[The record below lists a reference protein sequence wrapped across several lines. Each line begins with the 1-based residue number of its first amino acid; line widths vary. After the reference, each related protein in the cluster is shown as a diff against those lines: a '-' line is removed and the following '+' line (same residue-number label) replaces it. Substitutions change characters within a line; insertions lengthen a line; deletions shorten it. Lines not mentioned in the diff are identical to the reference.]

1 MNLATS
7 RAATRSH
14 AIRAWR
20 PASCALAGV
29 LCILVSTLTACGQ
42 VDDEALTSKA
52 RTRVDVGLLASDIH
66 VSIAQRPLVLPFV
79 ALEEHARQG
88 MSFSLDRQG
97 DRRRAAK
104 ARQQFLRD
112 SANPGQP
119 LPLDSLS
126 VVVDTYGWNHSELGH
141 PPLCALLTREWAR
154 AVCDN
159 PWASTRQALPYNRLR
174 LLDLSR
180 LRTTGA
186 GRQAECRNGTPL
198 PRALPTEPG
207 QALLLC
213 NAMVYGG
220 REDQS
225 HHAVV
230 RIDGDLGALWTV
242 WNYGQNGESAEAMA
256 QREGQAIA
264 HFVQHALGP
273 REDFAALQA
282 RMCRLRRPDSA
293 DHPHGPDCGR
303 GARRQSVQRNPS
315 T

>member
-1 MNLATS
+1 LNPAIS
-7 RAATRSH
+7 RAATASGT
-14 AIRAWR
+14 ALRA
-20 PASCALAGV
+20 AALG
-29 LCILVSTLTACGQ
+29 TLLFALSACGQ
-42 VDDEALTSKA
+42 VDDEGLKTRA
-52 RTRVDVGLLASDIH
+52 RAQVPVGLLASDIH
-66 VSIAQRPLVLPFV
+66 VSIAQHPLVLPFV

-97 DRRRAAK
+97 DRQRAAD

-112 SANPGQP
+112 SADPGQP
-119 LPLDSLS
+119 LALDSLS
-126 VVVDTYGWNHSELGH
+126 VVVDAYGWDHFEPGQ
-141 PPLCALLTREWAR
+141 PPLCTLLTREWAR

-159 PWASTRQALPYNRLR
+159 PWAATRQALPYNRLR
-174 LLDLSR
+174 LLALSR
-180 LRTTGA
+180 LRTTGP
-186 GRQAECRNGTPL
+186 GRQADCREGTP
-198 PRALPTEPG
+198 PPQALPTTPG
-207 QALLLC
+207 QAALLC

-220 REDQS
+220 RQDQH

-242 WNYGQNGESAEAMA
+242 WNYGQNSETAEAMV

-282 RMCRLRRPDSA
+282 RMCRLRRADSA
-293 DHPHGPDCGR
+293 DHPHRPDCGR
-303 GARRQSVQRNPS
+303 SARRQAMQRNPA